1 LQGRRQSPVSVRI
14 GKLDP
19 GFAAFASASGNTL
32 TIWSHTIN
40 IDGRALSH
48 DLFPIGIA
56 GPNTFLPRATVDQL
70 TIIPAAGYG
79 FQPGSGIVADLNY
92 GIGRD
97 VAIGVYVRPNAPAR
111 LTPQGNVTFTV
122 GNTLLGGANR
132 PFPAAFAWMYRAA
145 GGLAVCRRN
154 GLRDRMTNVI

>member
-1 LQGRRQSPVSVRI
+1 MVTNSSSPNPSQ
-14 GKLDP
+14 
-19 GFAAFASASGNTL
+19 
-32 TIWSHTIN
+32 
-40 IDGRALSH
+40 
-48 DLFPIGIA
+48 A
-56 GPNTFLPRATVDQL
+56 GEE
-70 TIIPAAGYG
+70 
-79 FQPGSGIVADLNY
+79 
-92 GIGRD
+92 